1 MRLRLHLHLLM
12 LVRDREWELLRD
24 LVLLVLLSWGA
35 RRSTH
40 LLLWKP
46 GALSWRRHHLLAI
59 YLNLIL
65 VALVLILIGL
75 IIVSL
80 LVLPLAST
88 SLVLATTLHVLEVVP
103 VLTLPGWASLWS
115 IVVGIA
121 TTSVER
127 SLARSVLRRRL
138 RNSIVTEI

>member
-1 MRLRLHLHLLM
+1 M
-12 LVRDREWELLRD
+12 LIRDRERELLRD
-24 LVLLVLLSWGA
+24 LVLLVLLSWGT
-35 RRSTH
+35 RRGTH
-40 LLLWKP
+40 LLLWEP
-46 GALSWRRHHLLAI
+46 WSLSWRRHHLLAI

-88 SLVLATTLHVLEVVP
+88 SLVLVATLHVLEVVP
-103 VLTLPGWASLWS
+103 VLTLPGWSSLWS

-121 TTSVER
+121 ATTVEGSLTR
-127 SLARSVLRRRL
+127 SILRCRL
-138 RNSIVTEI
+138 RDSIVTEI